1 MMRGPSTTTKWFP
14 MVMVYYQQVSYGLDG
29 SKDRCSAI
37 RLAVLKRWELTKIFT
52 IIDNNT
58 LLTKYLRTNPTEH

>member
-1 MMRGPSTTTKWFP
+1 MMCGSSTRTKWFP

-37 RLAVLKRWELTKIFT
+37 RLAVESSQRFLQ
-52 IIDNNT
+52 
-58 LLTKYLRTNPTEH
+58 